1 MQLVLIGNFHRRY
14 PLKSVRAFLI
24 TLLLSVYTLWAATV
38 FVAACLV
45 IFIPAA
51 LLLPTVALRR
61 QAGNITIRVFLLLC
75 GIRLSV
81 NGLDNLPSGGCIV
94 VANHSSYIDGPILG
108 AVLPPRF
115 CLVIKREANQ
125 IPVVG
130 FFLRRI
136 DHQFVERTNPRGAA
150 RDAQQMI
157 QRLRQGEEVG
167 IFAEGT
173 FVAAPGILPFKPGA
187 FIGAIRSHVP
197 VIPAAIRGTRH
208 IFPANSMLIRPGTI
222 RIQLLPA
229 ISTELGEESVREA
242 SRRIAEQARSSIAA
256 VVEEPLV

>member
-1 MQLVLIGNFHRRY
+1 MKLVGTLLSN
-14 PLKSVRAFLI
+14 
-24 TLLLSVYTLWAATV
+24 LLLSVYTLWAALV
-38 FVAACLV
+38 FVAACLL

-51 LLLPTVALRR
+51 LLLPTVTMRR
-61 QAGNITIRVFLLLC
+61 RAGNLTVRVFLLLS
-75 GIRLSV
+75 GMRISV
-81 NGLDNLPSGGCIV
+81 SGLDNLPTGGCIV

-115 CLVIKREANQ
+115 CLVIKREANT

-136 DHQFVERTNPRGAA
+136 DHQFVERNKPRGAA

-173 FVAAPGILPFKPGA
+173 FVAEPGILPFKPGA
-187 FIGAIRSHVP
+187 FIGAIRSQVP
-197 VIPAAIRGTRH
+197 VIPTAIRGTRR
-208 IFPANSMLIRPGTI
+208 IFPANTMLMRPGKI
-222 RIQLLPA
+222 EIQLLPA
-229 ISTELGEESVREA
+229 ISTELGEHSVRET
-242 SRRIAEQARSSIAA
+242 SRRIAEQARTTIAA
-256 VVEEPLV
+256 VIQEPLV